1 MGGTQPS
8 ERALGAVARRRAALG
23 GAASVEVVDVQEKP
37 EVAERERI
45 LATPLLVRV
54 APPPTRR
61 IAGDLSD
68 TDRVLWNLGLEGG
81 ST

>member
-1 MGGTQPS
+1 
-8 ERALGAVARRRAALG
+8 
-23 GAASVEVVDVQEKP
+23 VQAEP

-61 IAGDLSD
+61 VAGDLSD